1 MELWCGHYCPICL
14 TMMRLTTNSQL
25 HFQRLVL
32 GIICGLLPICCVLF
46 GLIGAEDALL
56 GDAWWHSI
64 SATYFSNSQIWM
76 IGSLVLASFF
86 FATYRWYDL
95 GDRVLTLISSVSSV
109 SVAVFPCN
117 NQVFAKCGLFM
128 LPTPVSSLIHNI
140 SAAALFMSFAIMIL
154 TQFTKGHDK
163 IRNRIYYICG
173 TIIVLGMISQLIT
186 SILGISWMTIIN
198 EFVMLEAFA
207 VAWIVKSRATI
218 LRQHSPD
225 NDKLATK

>member
-1 MELWCGHYCPICL
+1 MKI
-14 TMMRLTTNSQL
+14 TTTSQL
-25 HFQRLVL
+25 HFQRFVL

-86 FATYRWYDL
+86 FATYRGYDL

-109 SVAVFPCN
+109 CVAIFPCN
-117 NQVFAKCGLFM
+117 NQVFDRCGLFM
-128 LPTPVSSLIHNI
+128 LPTQVSSVIHNT
-140 SAAALFMSFAIMIL
+140 SAAALFISFAVMIL

-163 IRNRIYYICG
+163 TRNRVYYICG
-173 TIIVLGMISQLIT
+173 TIIVLGIISQLIT
-186 SILGISWMTIIN
+186 AILGISWMTLIN

-207 VAWIVKSRATI
+207 VAWIVKSRAVIIKSTNSNS
-218 LRQHSPD
+218 L
-225 NDKLATK
+225 